1 MTTAVVTLVHRR
13 HEHLRKQHASLHAGS
28 TPPDLYVVVAMD
40 DPWPQQWQPPVEPF
54 PHVIDVEPNP
64 LGLPLA
70 AARNLGVECAIDA
83 GADVIIG
90 LDVDCLAGRDL
101 VGAYTQAVHARPQV
115 VWTGPVTYLA
125 PSSAGDDDVG
135 GLDALDAPHPAQP
148 APAPG
153 QVFPV
158 TPPER
163 FWSLSFALHHD
174 LWRLIGGFCE
184 EYVGYG
190 AEDTDLGRQ
199 LGAAGVQVLST
210 GDARAYHQYH
220 PTETPPLQHL
230 PDLVRNAA
238 IYARRWGSWPMEGWF
253 RELAANGHVVERD
266 GGWTMTPTGERASS
280 LLRRQSQHTAS
291 ASSDR

>member
-1 MTTAVVTLVHRR
+1 MTTAVVTLVHHR
-13 HEHLRKQHASLHAGS
+13 HEHLMRQHASLQVS
-28 TPPDLYVVVAMD
+28 SPPPDLYIVVAMD
-40 DPWPQQWQPPVEPF
+40 DPWPHQWRPPAAPF
-54 PHVIDVEPNP
+54 PIVIDVGPHP

-70 AARNLGVECAIDA
+70 AARNLGFESAIEA

-90 LDVDCLAGRDL
+90 LDVDCLAGSDL
-101 VGAYTQAVHARPQV
+101 VRTYTRAARAQPHV
-115 VWTGPVTYLA
+115 MWTGPVTYLA
-125 PSSAGDDDVG
+125 PGSNWDIG

-153 QVFPV
+153 QVTPM

-199 LGAAGVQVLST
+199 LGGAGVQILST

-220 PTETPPLQHL
+220 STESPPLRHL
-230 PDLVRNAA
+230 PDLVRNAT

-253 RELAANGHVVERD
+253 QEFAANGHVVERD
-266 GGWTMTPTGERASS
+266 GGWTMTPAGERASS
-280 LLRRQSQHTAS
+280 LLRRQSQHTAG
-291 ASSDR
+291 APSDR